1 MNKASNDVRTGPWQ
15 LNLALESRPESADRA
30 ESQIV
35 QLAARANYAK
45 EQCEEIALAVRE
57 SVANAVL
64 HGNCCD
70 PHKKVFLAA
79 HVQAH
84 GLVICV
90 RDQGEGFDPAG
101 LPDPLD
107 PKNLYRESGR
117 GLLMIK
123 ALMDEVVFARAAL
136 GGMEL
141 TMTKYPSGRAQ
152 DRDWAKDAGQQGTG
166 VYSGPA
172 GVSNGVESPGRVPP
186 ETLPEEKI
194 HMALKLTDRDVDGV
208 TVVTLDGRVVLG
220 EESSALREKV
230 KALLAQGKKKLVL
243 DMKNVSMI
251 DSSGLGALVSAFS
264 TAKTAGALL
273 RLSSLSERSNQ
284 LLQMTKLLTVFEV
297 STTEADAVR
306 AFSK

>member
-1 MNKASNDVRTGPWQ
+1 MNEASNDLKTGSWR
-15 LNLALESRPESADRA
+15 LNLTLESRPQSADRA

-35 QLAARANYAK
+35 QFAARANYAK
-45 EQCEEIALAVRE
+45 EQCEEIGLAVRE

-70 PHKKVFLAA
+70 PHKKVFLTAEM
-79 HVQAH
+79 QAH
-84 GLVICV
+84 GLVIRV
-90 RDQGEGFDPAG
+90 RDEGEGFDPAG

-107 PKNLYRESGR
+107 PVNLHRESGR
-117 GLLMIK
+117 GLLMIR
-123 ALMDEVVFARAAL
+123 ALMDEAVFERAAP

-141 TMTKYPSGRAQ
+141 TMTKSPSKSAQ
-152 DRDWAKDAGQQGTG
+152 DGDWLKDAGQPGTG

-172 GVSNGVESPGRVPP
+172 GVSDGVESPGRVPP
-186 ETLPEEKI
+186 ETLPEEKT

-264 TAKTAGALL
+264 TAKTAGAVL

>member
-1 MNKASNDVRTGPWQ
+1 
-15 LNLALESRPESADRA
+15 
-30 ESQIV
+30 
-35 QLAARANYAK
+35 
-45 EQCEEIALAVRE
+45 
-57 SVANAVL
+57 
-64 HGNCCD
+64 
-70 PHKKVFLAA
+70 
-79 HVQAH
+79 
-84 GLVICV
+84 
-90 RDQGEGFDPAG
+90 
-101 LPDPLD
+101 
-107 PKNLYRESGR
+107 
-117 GLLMIK
+117 
-123 ALMDEVVFARAAL
+123 
-136 GGMEL
+136 MEL
-141 TMTKYPSGRAQ
+141 TMTKYPSGSAQDRAQ
-152 DRDWAKDAGQQGTG
+152 DGDGAKDAGQQETD

-172 GVSNGVESPGRVPP
+172 GVSNGVELPGRVPP

-194 HMALKLTDRDVDGV
+194 DMALKLTDRDVDGV

-230 KALLAQGKKKLVL
+230 KALLAEGKKKLVL